1 MFLADGAA
9 AFLGFPLSV
18 LGTLIFCPCPC
29 RAVHNQKVV
38 ALFPCSSAG
47 GTLLVRIGR
56 CGLVGGSVPLGWA
69 LRFKKPLPFPTS
81 SLCLVLIDQM

>member
-9 AFLGFPLSV
+9 AFLGSPLSV
-18 LGTLIFCPCPC
+18 LGTLPLQGSPQSKG
-29 RAVHNQKVV
+29 RGSVS
-38 ALFPCSSAG
+38 LFLSWWNS
-47 GTLLVRIGR
+47 LVRIGR

-81 SLCLVLIDQM
+81 SLCLVLMDQT